1 MQLCKEVTDVQVS
14 IGASQQIVEGKM
26 EALQQKFEKERKGSI
41 NYLKS
46 IEAEIK
52 DLKDKFRDLEDRL

>member
-1 MQLCKEVTDVQVS
+1 
-14 IGASQQIVEGKM
+14 M